1 MATSS
6 PGIDPRGPRFTA
18 GVTAVLMLVVVVLG
32 LAAPTGAGLA
42 ERVVQ
47 PGFLLLAA
55 LTALFAWGAGAGVSR
70 HPFGA
75 VFRALIRPRLSPPAE
90 LENPAPPRFAQGV
103 GLVVTAIGVLLHLL
117 GVPYAVPIAAAA
129 AFVAAFLNSA
139 FGYCLGCELYLLL
152 VRAGILG
159 RRVAA

>member
-1 MATSS
+1 MPDSS

-18 GVTAVLMLVVVVLG
+18 GITAVLMLIVVALG
-32 LAAPTGAGLA
+32 LAAPATASFA
-42 ERVVQ
+42 ERIAQ

-55 LTALFAWGAGAGVSR
+55 LTLLFAWGAAAGVAR
-70 HPFGA
+70 HPFGIL
-75 VFRALIRPRLSPPAE
+75 FRTVVRPRLTPPAE
-90 LENPAPPRFAQGV
+90 LESAAPPRFAQGV
-103 GLVVTAIGVLLHLL
+103 GLVVTGIGVLLHLA

-152 VRAGILG
+152 VRAGVLG
-159 RRVAA
+159 RRAAA

>member
-1 MATSS
+1 MPDST

-18 GVTAVLMLVVVVLG
+18 GITAVLMLIVVALG
-32 LAAPTGAGLA
+32 LAAPAAASFA
-42 ERVVQ
+42 ERIAQ

-55 LTALFAWGAGAGVSR
+55 LTLLFAWGAAAGVAR
-70 HPFGA
+70 HPFGIL
-75 VFRALIRPRLSPPAE
+75 FRTIVRPRLSPPAE
-90 LENPAPPRFAQGV
+90 LENAAPPRFAQGV
-103 GLVVTAIGVLLHLL
+103 GLVVTGIGVLLHLA

-152 VRAGILG
+152 VRAGVLG
-159 RRVAA
+159 RRAAA